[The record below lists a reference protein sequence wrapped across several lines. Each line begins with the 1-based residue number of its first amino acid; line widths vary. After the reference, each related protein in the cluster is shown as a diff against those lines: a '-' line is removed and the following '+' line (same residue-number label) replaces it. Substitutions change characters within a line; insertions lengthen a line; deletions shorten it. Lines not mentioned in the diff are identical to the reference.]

1 MNPKSQTKGEPPL
14 PEGPP
19 APAKWGK
26 GTWLSAALFTV
37 LALGGAGFYLLYQDE
52 PVVDDKTPRAAS
64 LAPKHYLEARAQ
76 VPRRPTLDPAQFK
89 DPGVSNSYKA
99 ARENPELLEKMP
111 CYCGC
116 FSQGH
121 TSNYD
126 CFVDN
131 HGAT

>member
-1 MNPKSQTKGEPPL
+1 MNPKSPINAGPAGRSKG
-14 PEGPP
+14 
-19 APAKWGK
+19 A
-26 GTWLSAALFTV
+26 WLGVALLTV
-37 LALGGAGFYLLYQDE
+37 LALGGAGFYFLYKDE
-52 PVVDDKTPRAAS
+52 PAVDDDTPRAAS
-64 LAPKHYLEARAQ
+64 LAPKQFLQARAHAPR
-76 VPRRPTLDPAQFK
+76 VPTVDPSQFK
-89 DPGVSNSYKA
+89 DPEVSKSYQA

-116 FSQGH
+116 YNQGH

>member
-1 MNPKSQTKGEPPL
+1 MNPKSQTNAEP
-14 PEGPP
+14 
-19 APAKWGK
+19 ASRSK
-26 GTWLSAALFTV
+26 GTWLGVALLIV
-37 LALGGAGFYLLYQDE
+37 LALGGAGFYFLYQDE
-52 PVVDDKTPRAAS
+52 PAVDDKTPRAAT
-64 LAPKHYLEARAQ
+64 LAPKQYLQASAHLPR
-76 VPRRPTLDPAQFK
+76 VPSLDPSLFK
-89 DPGVSNSYKA
+89 DPSVSKSYQA

-116 FSQGH
+116 YNQGH